1 MHQLLPIIRRKRRT
15 LIVEAEV
22 KPSVPVAAVLMKP
35 ETASEP
41 LEATVA
47 EKIET
52 QPIKPSED
60 PSDN

>member
-22 KPSVPVAAVLMKP
+22 KPSVPVAAAPVKP

-47 EKIET
+47 EKTET
-52 QPIKPSED
+52 QPVNPSED
-60 PSDN
+60 TSEN